1 MDQLGV
7 KLGIAKSVISPDG
20 LGIEFAKRTLYK
32 GEDVSPFPLQE
43 ARASHDSVSSVREL
57 QRKYNLSDLS
67 MIR

>member
-32 GEDVSPFPLQE
+32 GEDVSPFPLQ
-43 ARASHDSVSSVREL
+43 
-57 QRKYNLSDLS
+57 
-67 MIR
+67 